1 MIVFVCDKC
10 RREEKKN
17 INSYYQVKIS
27 NLDEPTTDY
36 QLCPS
41 CTQELYQIV
50 EYNLKVDLLNANVK

>member
-17 INSYYQVKIS
+17 INSYYQVRIS
-27 NLDEPTTDY
+27 NLNEETTEY

-50 EYNLKVDLLNANVK
+50 EYNLKVDLVSASVK

>member
-17 INSYYQVKIS
+17 INSFYQVRIY
-27 NLDEPTTDY
+27 NINEETTEY

-50 EYNLKVDLLNANVK
+50 EYNLKVDLLNASVK

>member
-17 INSYYQVKIS
+17 INSYYQVRIS
-27 NLDEPTTDY
+27 NIDEATTEY

-50 EYNLKVDLLNANVK
+50 EYNLKVDLVSASVK

>member
-10 RREEKKN
+10 RKEEKKN
-17 INSYYQVKIS
+17 INSYYQVRIS
-27 NLDEPTTDY
+27 NINEETTEY

-50 EYNLKVDLLNANVK
+50 EYNLNVDLVSASVK

>member
-17 INSYYQVKIS
+17 INSYYQVRIS
-27 NLDEPTTDY
+27 NINEDTTEY

-41 CTQELYQIV
+41 CTQELYQLV
-50 EYNLKVDLLNANVK
+50 EYNLKVDLVSASVK

>member
-10 RREEKKN
+10 RREEKQN

-36 QLCPS
+36 QLCPR

-50 EYNLKVDLLNANVK
+50 EYNLNVDLISASVK